1 MRSFFLNKE
10 ITEESVVPCYFFH
23 GEETFLAHQ
32 FTEELREALISPD
45 VQDYNLERFNL
56 EDNSWMEIID
66 LARTVPF
73 FFSSWRIIVV
83 EASKGKEEN
92 LTQTEKALLKDYFL
106 SPSSQTVIV
115 IIFSGKIRK
124 NSPLF
129 QFFSSHP
136 LSLVQVKELKPLK
149 EKPLFSWMDRKLT
162 TLGKAATPEAKRRVE
177 ELLGNDL
184 RRLSH
189 ELEKLATF
197 VGEKKVIEL
206 DDVNQVSGWA
216 KTSFEWEL
224 GESLEKADLEQSL
237 IVLNNLF
244 KEGIRPEFI
253 LGMIV
258 RFFHEIL
265 LAKLWLKEKEK
276 DRKAIFRELK
286 PHIHEGYG
294 RFYMMKLREF
304 FSLVEKLSIK
314 ELNCYLDEL
323 SKIDFKMKTS
333 DASSQTL
340 LERFLVDYCH
350 QRRQGR
356 VIWKEKG

>member
-23 GEETFLAHQ
+23 GEETFPAHQ

-45 VQDYNLERFNL
+45 VQDYNVERFNL
-56 EDNSWMEIID
+56 EDSTWTEIID

-73 FFSSWRIIVV
+73 FFSWRIIVV
-83 EASKGKEEN
+83 EASKGKGEN
-92 LTQTEKALLKDYFL
+92 LTQAEQALLKDYFV

-115 IIFSGKIRK
+115 IIFYGKIRK

-136 LSLVQVKELKPLK
+136 LSLVHIKELKPLK
-149 EKPLFSWMDRKLT
+149 EKSLFSWIDRKLT
-162 TLGKAATPEAKRRVE
+162 TLGKAATPEAKRRVD

-244 KEGIRPEFI
+244 KEGIRSEFI

-294 RFYMMKLREF
+294 RFYMMKFREF

-314 ELNCYLDEL
+314 ELNGYLDEL
-323 SKIDFKMKTS
+323 GQIDFKMKTS

-350 QRRQGR
+350 ERRKER